1 MTASKFVN
9 KYILS
14 SELPTTEAD
23 PLTGLIMTSNQL
35 DSWVGNAITGEF
47 DSSNITQFSQNRE
60 RITRGTLANRQRD
73 SLINYAP
80 DSSSKLIFDNS
91 VSGFDALSKFKNLM
105 NDSNGINTFL
115 NSPSNQLDFNTEGTE
130 FVTRQGGLVVVPRD
144 PSRPAPGYNFPEL
157 APWLDNDPNT
167 PSGIPSSLS
176 TNIVKSNK
184 ALILDPF
191 RQQFEPFGDKGD
203 EANNIEDTLKAAG
216 FIVTRKT
223 NIDVTIEDFKNLD
236 QYGVIAIVSHGARVE
251 WLTGNVI
258 YDHPNFSNP
267 DRSRGQVVVLTGV
280 IAPSLADNDPRNPY
294 RIDLFQKNLVKVELN
309 GINYLAITPSFI
321 TKYTQSLPNS
331 LIYMGACD
339 STYNNT
345 LAGAFI
351 SKGAGAFVG
360 YSRVVGSAFADPHG
374 RAMFNALV
382 ADRTTS
388 EITGIDV
395 NRDPVWGALFDLSLG
410 SATDLSINIGLRN
423 GTFEIDNLSAWVAQG
438 NAGAINTLGPLLAP
452 QGEEMAFISTASSSS
467 SISQKFFVPANA
479 KDLTFTYNLVSEE
492 AREFVG
498 TRFNDQFDVLL
509 NPAPSSS
516 NPNPNQTKVTIDTI
530 NSATW
535 FPISGIDF
543 PGGDSTTF
551 HTGFKEVSFDL
562 TSFRGQEVDLIFRTF
577 DRGDAIFE
585 TAALIDNIQIT
596 TI

>member
-1 MTASKFVN
+1 MTASKFGN
-9 KYILS
+9 NYILS
-14 SELPTTEAD
+14 SEVPTTEVD
-23 PLTGLIMTSNQL
+23 QLTGLVLTSNAFESL
-35 DSWVGNAITGEF
+35 LGNAITGGLY
-47 DSSNITQFSQNRE
+47 DSKFTPFSQKGE
-60 RITRGTLANRQRD
+60 RITRGTLANYQRD
-73 SLINYAP
+73 SLIDYTP
-80 DSSSKLIFDNS
+80 DSSSIFTFDNF
-91 VSGFDALSKFKNLM
+91 VSDVDTFSQPENLIS
-105 NDSNGINTFL
+105 DGDGINTFL

-167 PSGIPSSLS
+167 PSDIPSSLS

-191 RQQFEPFGDKGD
+191 RQQFEPFGDTGD
-203 EANNIEDTLKAAG
+203 EANNIEDTLNAAG

-223 NIDVTIEDFKNLD
+223 NSNVTIEDFKNLD

-280 IAPSLADNDPRNPY
+280 IATPTNLIKY
-294 RIDLFQKNLVKVELN
+294 RSDINQGRLVQVEL
-309 GINYLAITPSFI
+309 GDQKYLAITPSFI
-321 TKYTQSLPNS
+321 TQYTQSLPNS
-331 LIYMGACD
+331 LIYVGACD

-351 SKGAGAFVG
+351 NKGAGAFVG
-360 YSRVVGSAFADPHG
+360 YSRVVASAFADPHG
-374 RAMFNALV
+374 RAMFNSLV

-395 NRDPVWGALFDLSLG
+395 NRDPVLGALFDLSLG
-410 SATDLSINIGLRN
+410 SATDLTINIGLRN

-467 SISQKFFVPANA
+467 SI
-479 KDLTFTYNLVSEE
+479 DLT
-492 AREFVG
+492 A
-498 TRFNDQFDVLL
+498 
-509 NPAPSSS
+509 
-516 NPNPNQTKVTIDTI
+516 
-530 NSATW
+530 
-535 FPISGIDF
+535 
-543 PGGDSTTF
+543 
-551 HTGFKEVSFDL
+551 
-562 TSFRGQEVDLIFRTF
+562 FRGQEVDLIFRTF
-577 DRGDAIFE
+577 DRGDALFE

>member
-9 KYILS
+9 DYILR
-14 SELPTTEAD
+14 SELPTTEVD
-23 PLTGLIMTSNQL
+23 PLTGLILTSNQL
-35 DSWVGNAITGEF
+35 NSLVGNAIIGGF
-47 DSSNITQFSQNRE
+47 DSSNITQFSQKRE

-130 FVTRQGGLVVVPRD
+130 FVTRRGGLVVVPRD

-167 PSGIPSSLS
+167 PSDIPSSLS

-223 NIDVTIEDFKNLD
+223 NSDVTIEDFKNLD

-258 YDHPNFSNP
+258 PNHPNFSNP

-280 IAPSLADNDPRNPY
+280 IATPTNLNTYASDIA
-294 RIDLFQKNLVKVELN
+294 QGNLVQTKL
-309 GINYLAITPSFI
+309 GRTTYLAITPSFI

-423 GTFEIDNLSAWVAQG
+423 GTFEIDNLSGWVAQG

-467 SISQKFFVPANA
+467 SISQRFFVPANA
-479 KDLTFTYNLVSEE
+479 KDLTFTYDLVSEE
-492 AREFVG
+492 AMEYVR

-509 NPAPSSS
+509 NPAPTSS
-516 NPNPNQTKVTIDTI
+516 NPNPNRTTVARETI

-577 DRGDAIFE
+577 DRGDALFE